1 MSMTI
6 DEVREAIGKIRI
18 MPMLPEPLRETLVDI
33 FQRICQP
40 RRMPRGR
47 AFIREGERVDEKGYI
62 LVEGE
67 VLVHKENFPD
77 VTCGS
82 PELIGEIQQF
92 NPTGL
97 RTATVS
103 GATEGIVLRF
113 VWSDF
118 WHELEKDCSPEEVEA
133 VREALERQAWEHFIR

>member
-1 MSMTI
+1 MTI
-6 DEVREAIGKIRI
+6 DEVREAIGRIRI
-18 MPMLPEPLRETLVDI
+18 MPMLSEPLREKLVDI

-40 RRMPRGR
+40 RSMPPGR
-47 AFIREGERVDEKGYI
+47 TFIHEGEHVDDKGYI
-62 LVEGE
+62 LVQGE

-103 GATEGIVLRF
+103 GATEGIILRF
-113 VWSDF
+113 IWADF
-118 WHELEKDCSPEEVEA
+118 WRELEKDCDTEEIAA